1 MPSQIVPVI
10 LSGGAGSRL
19 WPASTEALPKQF
31 LRLWDGRSLF
41 EDTLERVRGD
51 GFAPPVV
58 ICNAG
63 HRDLVLE
70 SLQAVGVTGAAILL
84 EPMRRDSAAAIAA
97 ATAFVHREHGPEA
110 VLAVLPSD
118 HRITPV
124 EAFQT
129 ALRDAAA
136 RAREGYLV
144 TFGIEPTRPA
154 TEYGYIEAGST
165 LGGTAPGRQALRFHE
180 KPALAVAEDYVASG
194 NFLWNAG
201 IFTFSVGT
209 FLQEA
214 SGPMSDILA
223 CTEAALAGAVREDNG
238 VISLDRGA
246 FERCR
251 ATSIDYALFEKASRV
266 AVLPASFGWS
276 DVGNWSSVHEAL
288 TGGTGES
295 YASGDVRTA
304 QTGGT
309 LVISDGVPVKVMGLE
324 NVAVVATKTGVLVVR
339 LDLASQIKDLM

>member
-1 MPSQIVPVI
+1 MSALIVPVI

-19 WPASTEALPKQF
+19 WPASTETLPKQF

-41 EDTLERVRGD
+41 EETLERVQGP

-63 HRDLVLE
+63 HRDLVRE
-70 SLQAVGVTGAAILL
+70 SLEAAGVAGASILL

-97 ATAFVHREHGPEA
+97 ATAFVHRERGPDA

-118 HRITPV
+118 HRIAPV
-124 EAFQT
+124 EAFCA

-136 RAREGYLV
+136 CAREGYLV

-154 TEYGYIEAGST
+154 TEYGYIEAGAP
-165 LGGTAPGRQALRFHE
+165 LEGDRPGRQVLRFHE
-180 KPALAVAEDYVASG
+180 KPALPAAEGYLANG

-201 IFTFSVGT
+201 IFTFSVAA
-209 FLQEA
+209 FRREA
-214 SGPMSDILA
+214 AGPMSDILD
-223 CTEAALAGAVREDNG
+223 CTDAAVAGAARESDG
-238 VISLDRGA
+238 VAILEQAA

-266 AVLPASFGWS
+266 AVLPASFTWS

-288 TGGTGES
+288 TGGS
-295 YASGDVRTA
+295 RASFASGDVRTA
-304 QTGGT
+304 RTERT
-309 LVISDGVPVKVMGLE
+309 LVISDGLPVKVLGLE
-324 NVAVVATKTGVLVVR
+324 DVAVVATRDGVLVVR